1 MQKTVAKL
9 CEQAG
14 FKGYFMNHSL
24 RATSVTRLYDA
35 GRDEK
40 LNNEKNGHRSSVV
53 RLYKR
58 TQDAQHVK
66 IIQGSEKEVGP
77 RTTKLA
83 LLLIKFMKY

>member
-1 MQKTVAKL
+1 MDIDHQ
-9 CEQAG
+9 Q
-14 FKGYFMNHSL
+14 
-24 RATSVTRLYDA
+24 SVYT
-35 GRDEK
+35 
-40 LNNEKNGHRSSVV
+40 
-53 RLYKR
+53 KR